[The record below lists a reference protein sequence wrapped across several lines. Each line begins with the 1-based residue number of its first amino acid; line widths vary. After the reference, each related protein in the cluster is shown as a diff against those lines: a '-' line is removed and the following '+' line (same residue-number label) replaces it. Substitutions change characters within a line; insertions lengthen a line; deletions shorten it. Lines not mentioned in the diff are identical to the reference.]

1 MRSAFAK
8 GVARSIRGTL
18 GRFLAIMGIV
28 ALGCGFYA
36 GLQMCGPDMRAAG
49 DAWYDGTGVWDLRL
63 ISTLGFSDDDVA
75 RVEGIEGVE
84 AAMPSV
90 TFDAMAHLGSEQSVV
105 RLGSLDVADAKAST
119 VVSAYEVDSQN
130 DAYLNRLFLREG
142 TWPAGPDECVAS
154 ADDPSHLLGV
164 GDTVT
169 LLYGTSDLGDVVKSR
184 QLKVVGTVSSSNY
197 PYTGSFGSTTLG
209 SGMVDQYLYLAPEA
223 FVDSMPYTEIY
234 VKVAG
239 AAAEASESDDYFR
252 VTRTRSPSWT
262 RSAPTTSPRRRTR
275 SGSLR
280 MPSRRWTT
288 PRPNWTI
295 PRRSLRTPRPPWTSP
310 PPRLQA
316 PRGSWTR
323 ARLSTRAASRSTTM
337 ALRNT
342 GAASLSTSRGRRTA
356 RPRLRIRS
364 RGLPTPRRSWT
375 RARRGTPRAWPNCL
389 PS

>member
-209 SGMVDQYLYLAPEA
+209 SGMVDQYL
-223 FVDSMPYTEIY
+223 
-234 VKVAG
+234 
-239 AAAEASESDDYFR
+239 
-252 VTRTRSPSWT
+252 
-262 RSAPTTSPRRRTR
+262 
-275 SGSLR
+275 
-280 MPSRRWTT
+280 
-288 PRPNWTI
+288 
-295 PRRSLRTPRPPWTSP
+295 
-310 PPRLQA
+310 
-316 PRGSWTR
+316 
-323 ARLSTRAASRSTTM
+323 
-337 ALRNT
+337 
-342 GAASLSTSRGRRTA
+342 
-356 RPRLRIRS
+356 
-364 RGLPTPRRSWT
+364 
-375 RARRGTPRAWPNCL
+375 
-389 PS
+389 